1 MTKIKFV
8 VLLLLQVKK
17 KTLNIHTIKHTIN
30 TKNLNS
36 NKQKINKKLKV
47 KLFKKIKETVLQI
60 LLNTKHFENVNLI
73 FYKWV

>member
-60 LLNTKHFENVNLI
+60 LLYTKHFENVNLI
-73 FYKWV
+73 FYRWV

>member
-1 MTKIKFV
+1 
-8 VLLLLQVKK
+8 
-17 KTLNIHTIKHTIN
+17 LNIHTIKHTIN

-73 FYKWV
+73 FYKWVGKAWQDLATLMLGGKFI